1 MLWEYRVVEQRYDAV
16 MEVVR
21 DGRTVTEVAERWG
34 ISRQSLYAWMNR
46 YAAGGLE
53 GLTDR
58 SHRHRSCPHQ
68 LPAAVEVR
76 ICELRRRH
84 PDWGPRRLHH
94 ELGRDG
100 LEPLPSRSAIYRTLV
115 RHRADRA
122 GARRRRGADY
132 RRWERDRPME
142 LWQLDV
148 VGGVLL
154 TDGRAEGVT
163 GIDDYSRFCVAPVW
177 CGAGRPGG
185 VWRIRRSRCEH
196 TGSRKTS

>member
-58 SHRHRSCPHQ
+58 SHRPRSCPHQ

-115 RHRADRA
+115 RHQLIEPV
-122 GARRRRGADY
+122 ARRRRRADY
-132 RRWERDRPME
+132 RRWERGRPME

-148 VGGVLL
+148 MGGVWL
-154 TDGRAEGVT
+154 TDSRELKVVT
-163 GIDDYSRFCVAPVW
+163 GIDDHSRFCVM
-177 CGAGRPGG
+177 AGLVERANA
-185 VWRIRRSRCEH
+185 RSV
-196 TGSRKTS
+196 